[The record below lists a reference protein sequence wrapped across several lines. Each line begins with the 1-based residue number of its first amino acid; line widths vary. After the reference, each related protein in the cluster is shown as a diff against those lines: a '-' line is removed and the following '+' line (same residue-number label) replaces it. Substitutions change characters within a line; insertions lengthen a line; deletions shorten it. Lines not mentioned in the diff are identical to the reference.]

1 MFIKRTTKTVNGI
14 PYHNYLLVQSVRT
27 KEGPRQKTVCSLG
40 NLAPGPPEKW
50 RDMAQRVESAVSGQL
65 QIKSDPIID
74 RMVQM
79 ARKAGVLD
87 PQDEQKL
94 LEEQKQNEPDQWV
107 KVDTAS
113 LRLDDACEAGPVH
126 VAHQM
131 WKKLELDDVLEA
143 ANLPERAK
151 RLTEIEVIN
160 RLVEPGSEH
169 SVRNWVS
176 RTALPDIFRED
187 MPPINDTALYR
198 NLDKLHPERE
208 KIEQT
213 LAEKEITLF
222 NLRSTIFLYDLTS
235 TYFEGLCAQNTKA
248 KHGYSR
254 DKRSDCRQVVVGLT
268 LNGDGFPTAHEI
280 FDGNR
285 VDCTTVEDMLTTL
298 DKRTGNGKGHTVVVD
313 RGMSGKENLAA
324 IKAKGH
330 HYIVASRQPEREQYL
345 ADFECEQDWEEVIR
359 DVSPNN
365 EYQKKSSVTIKR
377 MDKDDETI
385 ILCLSEGR
393 AKKDRAI
400 REKKEKL
407 LLADLEKLQKRI
419 GAGNLV
425 QEKLIHEQIGRLKE
439 RYPRVA
445 RYYDITFNS
454 KAGKLAWIEDKQQKE
469 KAQRLD
475 GGYLL
480 KTDRNDLSNSEIW
493 QTYLMLTRV
502 ENAFRDMK
510 GPLAIRPVFHQLD
523 RRAETHIF
531 ICILAYHLL
540 VAIEKLLQG
549 AGIFS
554 SWETIKKELSTH
566 QIVTASMKVDNG
578 SVLLIRQ
585 ATNPNP
591 AQEVIYEALKV
602 PAQVIKP
609 VRFWC
614 DPEPAPADPLSL
626 AADHEVALVGTN

>member
-1 MFIKRTTKTVNGI
+1 MFIKRTTKTVNGV
-14 PYHNYLLVQSVRT
+14 PYHNYLLVQSVKTER
-27 KEGPRQKTVCSLG
+27 GPRHKVVCSLG
-40 NLAPGPPEKW
+40 NLEPGPPEKW
-50 RDMAQRVESAVSGQL
+50 QEMAQRVDSAISGQL
-65 QIKSDPIID
+65 ALKPDPVID
-74 RMVQM
+74 RIVQR
-79 ARKAGVLD
+79 AREAGVLAEAQEQESPVNED
-87 PQDEQKL
+87 VQDKWA
-94 LEEQKQNEPDQWV
+94 KI
-107 KVDTAS
+107 DTTTF
-113 LRLDDACEAGPVH
+113 RLDDACEAGPVH
-126 VAHQM
+126 VVHQM
-131 WKKLELDDVLEA
+131 WKKLELDEVLAA

-187 MPPINDTALYR
+187 LPPINDTALYR
-198 NLDKLHPERE
+198 NLDKLYPERE

-222 NLRSTIFLYDLTS
+222 NLRPTIFLYDLTS
-235 TYFEGLCAQNTKA
+235 TYFEGLCVQNTRA

-254 DKRSDCRQVVVGLT
+254 DKRSDCRQVVVGLV

-285 VDCTTVEDMLTTL
+285 VDCTTVEDMLNKL
-298 DKRTGNGKGHTVVVD
+298 DKRAGDGKGHTVVVD

-345 ADFECEQDWEEVIR
+345 AEFECEQGWEEVIR

-377 MDKDDETI
+377 MDKADETML
-385 ILCLSEGR
+385 LCISAGR
-393 AKKDRAI
+393 TKKDRAI

-407 LLADLEKLQKRI
+407 LLADLEKLRKRI
-419 GAGNLV
+419 ADGNLV
-425 QEKLIHEQIGRLKE
+425 QDKLIHEQIGRLKE

-445 RYYDITFNS
+445 RYYDIAFDS
-454 KAGKLAWIEDKQQKE
+454 KAGTLTWTEDKQQKE
-469 KAQRLD
+469 KAQKLD

-480 KTDRNDLSNSEIW
+480 KTDRKDLSNNEIW

-510 GPLAIRPVFHQLD
+510 GPLAIRPIFHQMD
-523 RRAETHIF
+523 ARVETHIF

-540 VAIEKLLQG
+540 VAIEKLLQD

-566 QIVTASMKVDNG
+566 QIITASMQADNG
-578 SVLLIRQ
+578 RTLLIRQ

-591 AQEVIYEALKV
+591 PQALIYKMLKV
-602 PAQVIKP
+602 PAQIIKP
-609 VRFWC
+609 VRIWC
-614 DPEPAPADPLSL
+614 DPEPAPDVSSSL
-626 AADHEVALVGTN
+626 CQDTAEVGTN